1 MNGNS
6 ILNMIAD
13 SISSVPVSYILGIV
27 LVIVFIAKKLLKW
40 AIIFAVLMFF
50 VLPYLDQQGYLDS
63 IKGIFS

>member
-6 ILNMIAD
+6 ILNMISD
-13 SISSVPVSYILGIV
+13 SIASVPVSYILGIV

>member
-6 ILNMIAD
+6 ILNMISD